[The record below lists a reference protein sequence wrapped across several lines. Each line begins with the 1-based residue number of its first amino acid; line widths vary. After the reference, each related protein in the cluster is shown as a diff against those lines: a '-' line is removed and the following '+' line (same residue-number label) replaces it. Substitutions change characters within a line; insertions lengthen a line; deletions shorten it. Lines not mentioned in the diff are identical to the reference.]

1 MHLNELLSEG
11 VFPITPSMRLYAKEA
26 AEIIYNKYKEEMKY
40 PESMRSTWITGDVVY
55 TAMVDGGK
63 YGSKSIETII
73 DRSMGSSGLAVIDKN
88 VILVRPRDYLPVD
101 SYREIIEHEL
111 VHLFDPKLKSKFD
124 SKPWGWLQKSNT
136 QFKSDEYYNLP
147 WEVDAYIASQARSMV
162 NWYLPRQLNKEQ
174 IKERIQA
181 PIANSE
187 FEKAI
192 VNNKKIWRKYKRAL
206 AQAYYERYQEY
217 P

>member
-1 MHLNELLSEG
+1 MRLQELLLEG

-26 AEIIYNKYKEEMKY
+26 AEIIYNKFKEEELARNGWKK
-40 PESMRSTWITGDVVY
+40 SVWVTGDHVH

-63 YGSKSIETII
+63 YGTALVRTEI
-73 DRSMGSSGLAVIDKN
+73 DNSMNSSGLAVIDKN
-88 VILVRPRDYLPVD
+88 LIIVKPRDYLPID

-124 SKPWGWLQKSNT
+124 NKPWAYQKQNAH
-136 QFKSDEYYNLP
+136 FRSDEYYNLP

-174 IKERIQA
+174 IKDRIQA
-181 PIANSE
+181 PIARSE
-187 FEKAI
+187 FEKA
-192 VNNKKIWRKYKRAL
+192 K
-206 AQAYYERYQEY
+206 
-217 P
+217 